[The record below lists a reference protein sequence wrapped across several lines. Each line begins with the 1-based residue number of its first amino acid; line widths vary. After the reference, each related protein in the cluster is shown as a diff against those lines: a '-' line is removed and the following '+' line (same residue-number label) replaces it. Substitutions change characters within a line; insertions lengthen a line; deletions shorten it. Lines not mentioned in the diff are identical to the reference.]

1 MHFAKR
7 RRGGGAR
14 GGVRPPGHP
23 VHIGPERL
31 MNRVRAPL
39 LLLCALSAAP
49 APRASAQSPGG
60 VSLALELTPTVA
72 VPAGQFSSTTPGA
85 GAGVGVGGGALLG
98 LGSRVG
104 LYGAYQYLRFGCSR
118 CAGAG
123 LDGVADLG
131 WEAGAQLAA
140 PLTVGG
146 LRPWLR
152 GGLLAHQLRFSG
164 TGASEASQ
172 RAIGFSVGVGSTIP
186 LGPTAL
192 LPAVRF
198 RAYPAEFEFAS
209 LPRRATEV
217 MYLSVDLGL
226 AFGL

>member
-1 MHFAKR
+1 
-7 RRGGGAR
+7 
-14 GGVRPPGHP
+14 
-23 VHIGPERL
+23 
-31 MNRVRAPL
+31 MNRVRASL
-39 LLLCALSAAP
+39 LLLCALAASRAAP
-49 APRASAQSPGG
+49 AAAQRPRGL
-60 VSLALELTPTVA
+60 SLALEVTPTVA
-72 VPAGQFSSTTPGA
+72 VPAGEFSSAAPGA
-85 GAGVGVGGGALLG
+85 GAGVGIGGGALLG
-98 LGSRVG
+98 FGSRVG

-123 LDGVADLG
+123 LDGVADVG

-140 PLTVGG
+140 PLVVAGV
-146 LRPWLR
+146 RPWLR

-164 TGASEASQ
+164 TGESEASRQ
-172 RAIGFSVGVGSTIP
+172 AIGFSVGVGSAVP
-186 LGPTAL
+186 LGPVAL

-209 LPRRATEV
+209 LPGRSTEV